1 MMMKQIYRNCHGD
14 ETDLQKKQ
22 IPTEIV
28 MVMKQIYRN
37 CHGDETDLQK
47 LSW

>member
-1 MMMKQIYRNCHGD
+1 
-14 ETDLQKKQ
+14 
-22 IPTEIV
+22 

-47 LSW
+47 LSWWWNRFTEIVMVMK